1 MKKSLSLI
9 LVAIAAMSFYSCG
22 NKTESDARVDS
33 LQTALEQRNA
43 DYQELDEFLTV
54 ISSGLDS
61 ISRQQSE
68 IFNPRKESLTPSR
81 EQIKQDLSRFQQ
93 TLKEQRERIAQLEK
107 KLNAST
113 GEGQKMKAIINSL
126 TAELAEKEAQIAA
139 LEDEINDKNLTIM
152 DLGKRMG
159 ALTRRNAAQ
168 EQVITSQGKM
178 LETQDEQLNEAFV
191 KIATERELKDLGLLE
206 KKFLSKTKLDV
217 SNIDK
222 KQFKSVDIRNNT
234 EIAITSKGEPKVW
247 TQMPADSYTLEK
259 KGKDTWKLSVID
271 PARFWS
277 VSKFLVIQTK

>member
-9 LVAIAAMSFYSCG
+9 LVAFVALSFFSCG
-22 NKTESDARVDS
+22 NKTGSDARVDS
-33 LQTALEQRNA
+33 LQTALDQRNA

-61 ISRQQSE
+61 ISRQQSD
-68 IFNPRKESLTPSR
+68 IFNPSKESLTPSR
-81 EQIKQDLSRFQQ
+81 EQIMQDLSRFQQ

-107 KLNAST
+107 KLNVST
-113 GEGQKMKAIINSL
+113 SEGQKMKAIINSL
-126 TAELAEKEAQIAA
+126 TAELAQKEAQMAA

-152 DLGKRMG
+152 DLGKRLG

-178 LETQDEQLNEAFV
+178 LETQDEQLNEGFV

-206 KKFLSKTKLDV
+206 KKFLSKTKLDI

-222 KQFKSVDIRNNT
+222 NQFKSIDIRNNT
-234 EIAITSKGEPKVW
+234 EIEISSKSEPKVW

-259 KGKDTWKLSVID
+259 NGKGKWKLSIID
-271 PARFWS
+271 PSRFWS
-277 VSKFLVIQTK
+277 VSKFLIIQVK

>member
-9 LVAIAAMSFYSCG
+9 FVALVALSFFSCG
-22 NKTESDARVDS
+22 NKTGSDARVDS
-33 LQTALEQRNA
+33 LQTALDQRNA

-61 ISRQQSE
+61 ISRQQSD
-68 IFNPRKESLTPSR
+68 IFNPSKESLTPSR

-107 KLNAST
+107 KLNVST
-113 GEGQKMKAIINSL
+113 SEGQKMKAIINSL
-126 TAELAEKEAQIAA
+126 TAELAQKEAQMAA

-152 DLGKRMG
+152 DLGKRLG

-178 LETQDEQLNEAFV
+178 LETQDEQLNEGFV

-206 KKFLSKTKLDV
+206 KKFLSKTKLDI

-222 KQFKSVDIRNNT
+222 NQFKSIDIRNNT
-234 EIAITSKGEPKVW
+234 EIEISSKSEPKVW

-259 KGKDTWKLSVID
+259 NGKGKWKLSIID
-271 PARFWS
+271 PSRFWS
-277 VSKFLVIQTK
+277 VSKFLIIQVK

>member
-9 LVAIAAMSFYSCG
+9 LVAFVALSFFSCG
-22 NKTESDARVDS
+22 NKTGSDARVDS
-33 LQTALEQRNA
+33 LQTALDQRNA

-61 ISRQQSE
+61 ISRQQSD
-68 IFNPRKESLTPSR
+68 IFNPSKESLTPSR

-107 KLNAST
+107 KLNLST
-113 GEGQKMKAIINSL
+113 NEGQKMKAIINSL
-126 TAELAEKEAQIAA
+126 TAELAEKEAQMAA

-152 DLGKRMG
+152 DLGKRLG

-178 LETQDEQLNEAFV
+178 LETQDEQLNEGFV

-206 KKFLSKTKLDV
+206 KKFLSKTKLDI

-222 KQFKSVDIRNNT
+222 NQFKSIDIRNNT
-234 EIAITSKGEPKVW
+234 ELEISSKSEPKVW

-259 KGKDTWKLSVID
+259 KGKDKWKLSIID
-271 PARFWS
+271 PSRFWS
-277 VSKFLVIQTK
+277 VSKFLIIQVK

>member
-9 LVAIAAMSFYSCG
+9 LVALVALSFFSCG
-22 NKTESDARVDS
+22 NKTGSDARVDS
-33 LQTALEQRNA
+33 LQTALDQRNA

-61 ISRQQSE
+61 ISRQQSD
-68 IFNPRKESLTPSR
+68 IFNPSKESLTPSR

-107 KLNAST
+107 KLNLST
-113 GEGQKMKAIINSL
+113 NEGQKMRAIINSL
-126 TAELAEKEAQIAA
+126 TAELAQKEAQMAA

-152 DLGKRMG
+152 DLGKRLG

-178 LETQDEQLNEAFV
+178 LETQDEQLNEGFV

-206 KKFLSKTKLDV
+206 KKFLSKTKLDI

-222 KQFKSVDIRNNT
+222 NQFKSIDIRNNT
-234 EIAITSKGEPKVW
+234 EIEISSKSEPKVW

-259 KGKDTWKLSVID
+259 NGKGKWKLSIID
-271 PARFWS
+271 PSRFWS
-277 VSKFLVIQTK
+277 VSKFLIIQVK

>member
-9 LVAIAAMSFYSCG
+9 LVAFVALSFFSCG
-22 NKTESDARVDS
+22 NKTGSDARVDS
-33 LQTALEQRNA
+33 LQTALDQRNA

-61 ISRQQSE
+61 ISRQQSD
-68 IFNPRKESLTPSR
+68 IFNPSKESLTPSR

-107 KLNAST
+107 KLNLST
-113 GEGQKMKAIINSL
+113 NEGQKMRAIINSL
-126 TAELAEKEAQIAA
+126 TAELAEKEAQMAA

-152 DLGKRMG
+152 DLGKRLG

-178 LETQDEQLNEAFV
+178 LETQDEQLNEGFV

-206 KKFLSKTKLDV
+206 KKFLSKTKLDI

-222 KQFKSVDIRNNT
+222 NQFKSIDIRNNT
-234 EIAITSKGEPKVW
+234 ELEISSKSEPKVW

-259 KGKDTWKLSVID
+259 NGKGKWKLSIID
-271 PARFWS
+271 PSRFWS
-277 VSKFLVIQTK
+277 VSKFLIIQVK

>member
-9 LVAIAAMSFYSCG
+9 LVALVALSFFSCG
-22 NKTESDARVDS
+22 NKTGSDARVDS
-33 LQTALEQRNA
+33 LQTALDQRNA

-61 ISRQQSE
+61 ISRQQSD
-68 IFNPRKESLTPSR
+68 IFNPSKESLTPSR

-107 KLNAST
+107 KLNLST
-113 GEGQKMKAIINSL
+113 NEGHKMKAIINSL
-126 TAELAEKEAQIAA
+126 TAELAEKEAQVAA

-152 DLGKRMG
+152 DLGKRLG

-178 LETQDEQLNEAFV
+178 LETQDEQLNEGFV

-206 KKFLSKTKLDV
+206 KKFLSKTKLDI

-222 KQFKSVDIRNNT
+222 NQFKSIDIRNNT
-234 EIAITSKGEPKVW
+234 ELEISSKSEPKVW

-259 KGKDTWKLSVID
+259 NGKGKWKLSIID
-271 PARFWS
+271 PSRFWS
-277 VSKFLVIQTK
+277 VSKFLIIQVK

>member
-9 LVAIAAMSFYSCG
+9 LVAFVALSFFSCG
-22 NKTESDARVDS
+22 NKTGSDARVDS
-33 LQTALEQRNA
+33 LQTALDQRNA

-61 ISRQQSE
+61 ISRQQSD
-68 IFNPRKESLTPSR
+68 IFNPSKESLTPSR

-107 KLNAST
+107 KLNVST
-113 GEGQKMKAIINSL
+113 SEGQKMKAIINSL
-126 TAELAEKEAQIAA
+126 TAELAQKEAQMAA

-152 DLGKRMG
+152 DLGKRLG

-178 LETQDEQLNEAFV
+178 LETQDEQLNEGFV

-206 KKFLSKTKLDV
+206 KKFLSKTKLDI

-222 KQFKSVDIRNNT
+222 NQFKSIDIRNNT
-234 EIAITSKGEPKVW
+234 EIEISSKSEPKVW

-259 KGKDTWKLSVID
+259 NGKGKWKLSIID
-271 PARFWS
+271 PSRFWS
-277 VSKFLVIQTK
+277 VSKFLIVQVK

>member
-9 LVAIAAMSFYSCG
+9 LVAFVALSFFSCG
-22 NKTESDARVDS
+22 NKTGSDARVDS
-33 LQTALEQRNA
+33 LQTALDQRNA

-61 ISRQQSE
+61 ISRQQSD
-68 IFNPRKESLTPSR
+68 IFNPSKESLTPSR

-107 KLNAST
+107 KLNLST
-113 GEGQKMKAIINSL
+113 NEGQKMRAIINSL
-126 TAELAEKEAQIAA
+126 TAELAQKEAQMAA

-152 DLGKRMG
+152 DLGKRLG

-178 LETQDEQLNEAFV
+178 LETQDEQLNEGFV

-206 KKFLSKTKLDV
+206 KKFLSKTKLDI

-222 KQFKSVDIRNNT
+222 NQFKSIDIRNNT
-234 EIAITSKGEPKVW
+234 ELEISSKSEPKVW

-259 KGKDTWKLSVID
+259 NGKGKWKLSIID
-271 PARFWS
+271 PSRFWS
-277 VSKFLVIQTK
+277 VSKFLIIQVK

>member
-9 LVAIAAMSFYSCG
+9 LVAFVALSFFSCG
-22 NKTESDARVDS
+22 NKTGSDARVDS
-33 LQTALEQRNA
+33 LQTALDQRNA

-61 ISRQQSE
+61 ISRQQSD
-68 IFNPRKESLTPSR
+68 IFNPSKESLTPSR

-107 KLNAST
+107 KLNVST
-113 GEGQKMKAIINSL
+113 SEGQKMKAIINSL
-126 TAELAEKEAQIAA
+126 TAELAQKEAQMAA

-152 DLGKRMG
+152 DLGKRLG

-178 LETQDEQLNEAFV
+178 LETQDEQLNEGFV

-206 KKFLSKTKLDV
+206 KKFLSKTKLDI

-222 KQFKSVDIRNNT
+222 NQFKSIDIRNNT
-234 EIAITSKGEPKVW
+234 EIEISSKSEPKVW

-259 KGKDTWKLSVID
+259 NGKGKWKLSIID
-271 PARFWS
+271 PSRFWS
-277 VSKFLVIQTK
+277 VSKFLIIQVK

>member
-9 LVAIAAMSFYSCG
+9 LVAFVALSFFSCG
-22 NKTESDARVDS
+22 NKTGSDARVDS
-33 LQTALEQRNA
+33 LQTALDQRNA

-61 ISRQQSE
+61 ISRQQSD
-68 IFNPRKESLTPSR
+68 IFNPSKESLTPSR

-107 KLNAST
+107 KLNVST
-113 GEGQKMKAIINSL
+113 SEGQKMKAIINSL
-126 TAELAEKEAQIAA
+126 TAELAQKEAQMAA

-152 DLGKRMG
+152 DLGKRLG

-178 LETQDEQLNEAFV
+178 LETQDEQLNEGFV

-206 KKFLSKTKLDV
+206 KKFLSKTKLDI

-222 KQFKSVDIRNNT
+222 NQFKSIDIRNNT
-234 EIAITSKGEPKVW
+234 ELEISSKSEPKVW

-259 KGKDTWKLSVID
+259 NGKGKWKLSIID
-271 PARFWS
+271 PSRFWS
-277 VSKFLVIQTK
+277 VSKFLIIQVK